1 LGGRLLVVPPQ
12 GIGPCDGEAG
22 AVAVVAVGLAQ
33 TVLRQQEAGG
43 EDGLAIEL
51 LEQWEHPG
59 LLDLGAAAH
68 HEKAAALLCPPQA
81 LGVGDAGRV
90 ELVGGGDPGGLVA
103 AEGEGRWG
111 GEPPRH
117 GHEVLDGDAG
127 MADVLAT

>member
-1 LGGRLLVVPPQ
+1 M
-12 GIGPCDGEAG
+12 
-22 AVAVVAVGLAQ
+22 VAVGLAQ

-43 EDGLAIEL
+43 EDGLAVEL
-51 LEQWEHPG
+51 LEQREHPG
-59 LLDLGAAAH
+59 LLDLGAAAQ
-68 HEKAAALLCPPQA
+68 HEEAAALLGPPHA

-90 ELVGGGDPGGLVA
+90 ELGGGVEPGALVA
-103 AEGEGRWG
+103 VEGEGWWG